1 MDEVRCKYNIEIRVA
16 RTGGPNYDHAP
27 VETSS
32 PPPSRPSDEHHGVC
46 TYVEEAKGCTLE
58 SKRRS
63 YCSHTDTG
71 GPFIVVFKN
80 KAGEA

>member
-1 MDEVRCKYNIEIRVA
+1 MDDVRCKYNIEIKVA
-16 RTGGPNYDHAP
+16 RSGGPNYTHAP
-27 VETSS
+27 T
-32 PPPSRPSDEHHGVC
+32 PPSRPSDEHHGVC
-46 TYVEEAKGCTLE
+46 TYVEEPKGCTLE

-71 GPFIVVFKN
+71 GPFIVVYKD